1 MLYRVLIGFLP
12 MILIGLVVTGAIP
25 IGNVVPTSEYR
36 SSAVGAG
43 AEEAPK
49 PGQLGPVR
57 NAKEAAAE
65 KIGQIYGV
73 RPDMESLMEEELR
86 GVEKKIEQMEA
97 DRRLEET
104 SPGWKPKPGWG
115 R

>member
-12 MILIGLVVTGAIP
+12 MILIWLVVSGAIP
-25 IGNVVPTSEYR
+25 IGNLVPTSEYR
-36 SSAVGAG
+36 STAAAG
-43 AEEAPK
+43 GDEAEAK

-57 NAKEAAAE
+57 NGKEAVAE

-73 RPDMESLMEEELR
+73 RPDMESLMEEEFSK
-86 GVEKKIEQMEA
+86 VEKKIEEIEA
-97 DRRLEET
+97 DRRLEAT

>member
-1 MLYRVLIGFLP
+1 MLYRALIGIVP
-12 MILIGLVVTGAIP
+12 MILVALFVTGAIP
-25 IGNVVPTSEYR
+25 LSSVVPSGEYR
-36 SSAVGAG
+36 SPVVR
-43 AEEAPK
+43 AEPK

>member
-25 IGNVVPTSEYR
+25 IGNLVPAGEYR
-36 SSAVGAG
+36 STAG
-43 AEEAPK
+43 ASEGGEPK

-57 NAKEAAAE
+57 NAKEATAE

-73 RPDMESLMEEELR
+73 RPDMESLMEEEFSK
-86 GVEKKIEQMEA
+86 VEKKIEQMEA
-97 DRRLEET
+97 DRQLEAT
-104 SPGWKPKPGWG
+104 SPGWKPKPG
-115 R
+115 